1 MSQQRPDRIKQM
13 LHYLWQHRHLSTQQA
28 MELFGYAE
36 ATVRRDFQYIVNQYP
51 GMIRGHGCRTS
62 TTVQTTKSTSST

>member
-28 MELFGYAE
+28 MELFWLCGS
-36 ATVRRDFQYIVNQYP
+36 DCP
-51 GMIRGHGCRTS
+51 S
-62 TTVQTTKSTSST
+62 

>member
-36 ATVRRDFQYIVNQYP
+36 ATVRRDFSILP
-51 GMIRGHGCRTS
+51 TS
-62 TTVQTTKSTSST
+62 IQA

>member
-28 MELFGYAE
+28 MELFIMRKRLS
-36 ATVRRDFQYIVNQYP
+36 VVISS
-51 GMIRGHGCRTS
+51 IL
-62 TTVQTTKSTSST
+62 STSIQA

>member
-36 ATVRRDFQYIVNQYP
+36 ATVVVISSILP
-51 GMIRGHGCRTS
+51 TS
-62 TTVQTTKSTSST
+62 IQA

>member
-13 LHYLWQHRHLSTQQA
+13 LHYFRGNIVTLSTQQA

-36 ATVRRDFQYIVNQYP
+36 ATVRRDFQYIVIQYP
-51 GMIRGHGCRTS
+51 CMIRGHGCPD
-62 TTVQTTKSTSST
+62 

>member
-28 MELFGYAE
+28 MELFK
-36 ATVRRDFQYIVNQYP
+36 
-51 GMIRGHGCRTS
+51 RGGDRPP
-62 TTVQTTKSTSST
+62 

>member
-28 MELFGYAE
+28 WNSSAM
-36 ATVRRDFQYIVNQYP
+36 RRRPSAVIFNISPASIQA
-51 GMIRGHGCRTS
+51 
-62 TTVQTTKSTSST
+62 